1 MPTYGYECEQCHFDF
16 ETEQCFSEDALK
28 VCPECGE
35 ASLVKKIYVPFIFI
49 KGEPTTVG
57 HQAARNTEKMG
68 KYEYDSKIQERQ
80 KRIRQ
85 ASENFLKETA
95 GQKIEHS
102 GELPWWR
109 SGQVEGLP
117 KKERPIS
124 MKEAEK
130 LAKEVGIKVHPPQP
144 KPKKD

>member
-1 MPTYGYECEQCHFDF
+1 MPTYGYVCKHCELEF
-16 ETEQCFSEDALK
+16 EIQQSFSEEPLK
-28 VCPECGE
+28 VCPDCGE
-35 ASLVKKIYVPFIFI
+35 TKLTKKIYAPFVFI

-68 KYEYDSKIQERQ
+68 RYEYEARMEQRE

-85 ASENFLKETA
+85 ASEKFRKETG
-95 GQKIEHS
+95 GQSIEHS

-117 KKERPIS
+117 RKERPLTIE
-124 MKEAEK
+124 EAK
-130 LAKEVGIKVHPPQP
+130 KVAKEVGIGIRPP
-144 KPKKD
+144 KPKPKD